1 MKKLLLILLLPT
13 MLFADDWG
21 KTGHRV
27 IGQIAQ
33 DNLTPAAT
41 SAINELLGGET
52 LATVSTWADEMRSN
66 PEFDK
71 YSIWHYVNLPEDKK
85 YHEVEHTQDNAVIII
100 ERAIEKLSDD
110 SVSNEDKT
118 FYLKF
123 LVHLVGDIHQ
133 PMHLGEKRDKG
144 GNNIKLKWFGENT
157 NLHRIWDSDIIDS
170 SKMSYTEL
178 TNNLPRL
185 SNSKKKE
192 YESSP
197 IEVWVKET
205 HDLTKKIYKDLP
217 ENINLDYP
225 KRKEFLNPSVIL
237 TDSKL
242 GFNDSEF
249 WGTENIIEPENT
261 IHNAIKKIQRKL
273 KRLRN

>member
-1 MKKLLLILLLPT
+1 MITNLSRMRKLLLILLLPT

-100 ERAIEKLSDD
+100 NKAISILTDD
-110 SVSNEDKT
+110 SASNEDKT

-133 PMHLGEKRDKG
+133 PLHTGRAADYG
-144 GNNIKLKWFGENT
+144 GSKIKLKFKGRKAEQTNT
-157 NLHRIWDSDIIDS
+157 NLHVLWDTNMIDDF
-170 SKMSYTEL
+170 KMSYTEL
-178 TNNLPRL
+178 SDYLQSYKSVDFSQGNAVCWANESHEIVNKVYAEVNEGDYLSYAYVYNNFYIVKQRL
-185 SNSKKKE
+185 YQAGIRLANILNE
-192 YESSP
+192 
-197 IEVWVKET
+197 
-205 HDLTKKIYKDLP
+205 IY
-217 ENINLDYP
+217 
-225 KRKEFLNPSVIL
+225 V
-237 TDSKL
+237 
-242 GFNDSEF
+242 
-249 WGTENIIEPENT
+249 
-261 IHNAIKKIQRKL
+261 
-273 KRLRN
+273 

>member
-1 MKKLLLILLLPT
+1 MKKLLLILLLLPT

-33 DNLTPAAT
+33 DNLTPTAIA
-41 SAINELLGGET
+41 AINELLGGET

-66 PEFDK
+66 PDFDK

-133 PMHLGEKRDKG
+133 PLHTGRAADYG
-144 GNNIKLKWFGENT
+144 GSKIKLKFKGRKAEQTNT
-157 NLHRIWDSDIIDS
+157 NLHVLWDTNMIDDF
-170 SKMSYTEL
+170 KMSYTEL
-178 TNNLPRL
+178 SDYLQSYKTVDFNQGNAVCWA
-185 SNSKKKE
+185 N
-192 YESSP
+192 ESH
-197 IEVWVKET
+197 ELVN
-205 HDLTKKIYKDLP
+205 KIYSEVEVGDYLSYSYLYSNFYIVKQRLYQAGIRLA
-217 ENINLDYP
+217 NI
-225 KRKEFLNPSVIL
+225 LNEIYV
-237 TDSKL
+237 
-242 GFNDSEF
+242 
-249 WGTENIIEPENT
+249 
-261 IHNAIKKIQRKL
+261 
-273 KRLRN
+273 